1 MGRFCEG
8 STVDPKKN
16 CAGHIEYRNYAIRII
31 NSVGLNAIR
40 VYATTKPHPVK
51 DFEKVFQIAR
61 YSILHGSSACVT
73 KFSCSRQ
80 YADYCMRRLVKL
92 AEELKKK
99 EAE

>member
-1 MGRFCEG
+1 MGRFYEG
-8 STVDPKKN
+8 STVDPKKAS
-16 CAGHIEYRNYAIRII
+16 AGHINYRRYAIETI

-51 DFEKVFQIAR
+51 EFEKFFQIAR
-61 YSILHGSSACVT
+61 YSIIHGSSACVT

-80 YADYCMRRLVKL
+80 YADLCMRRLVKL